1 MQVFLLGANSRLRHG
16 VAFLTALV
24 SQVLKFDGN
33 CFGGKSVLLGKCEV
47 RPFGKNWPP
56 EVTVVVPETSCPPVL
71 RLGPICTID
80 AFLA

>member
-1 MQVFLLGANSRLRHG
+1 M
-16 VAFLTALV
+16 
-24 SQVLKFDGN
+24 
-33 CFGGKSVLLGKCEV
+33 LLGKCEV